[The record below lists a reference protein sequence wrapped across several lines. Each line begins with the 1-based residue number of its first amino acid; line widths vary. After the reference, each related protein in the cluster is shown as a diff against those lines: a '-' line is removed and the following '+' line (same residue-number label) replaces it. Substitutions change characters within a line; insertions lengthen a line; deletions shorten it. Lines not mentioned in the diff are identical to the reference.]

1 MRVARQHF
9 TDFAFSATGKPH
21 RSTVCLVW
29 NGLAEQANF
38 GCLRQRVFRF
48 PVSSPEGRG
57 EGTRTC
63 QCALSAV
70 MPDFWYRTL
79 MPFLRLCIKEFR
91 I

>member
-1 MRVARQHF
+1 MRVARHHF

-29 NGLAEQANF
+29 NGLAEQANS

-48 PVSSPEGRG
+48 PVPSPEG
-57 EGTRTC
+57 EGTRAC

-70 MPDFWYRTL
+70 VPDFWYRTS
-79 MPFLRLCIKEFR
+79 MPFLRLRIREFR